1 MHFVK
6 VKQQTHYYHLF
17 IEIFFEF
24 LTVDMNPQAESTF
37 DSLFKMLRGEKKS
50 KVFEMIKIMITSLQ
64 VASHEKI
71 QSQCQCFWPG
81 NIGMHTHSVIDK
93 VLTKKVQFQT
103 LKKPSTM
110 YVLENIY
117 QKSSEIS
124 LFFL

>member
-1 MHFVK
+1 MRFVK

-17 IEIFFEF
+17 IVIFFEF
-24 LTVDMNPQAESTF
+24 LAVDMNPQAESSTF

-103 LKKPSTM
+103 LKKPSTT
-110 YVLENIY
+110 YVCSGKYLSKI
-117 QKSSEIS
+117 
-124 LFFL
+124 